1 MELQV
6 AVERYDLAAVFR
18 ISRSSR
24 TATSVVVASVSQ
36 DGVTGRGECGPNTR
50 YGETP
55 ESVAAELA
63 VLDLAGLTPD
73 AAGRAA
79 LQERLHPG
87 AARNALDC
95 ALFDLEAKLTHVPVA
110 ERVGL
115 RAPERFKTAMTL
127 SIDTPDAMA
136 EAAHRLG
143 PGRLLKIKL
152 DQELVVERVAAIAR
166 AVPGARLIVDANE
179 AWPLALL
186 QDVHERLAEL
196 GVVAIEQPLPA
207 GSDEGLQDIQSA
219 VPLIADEAC
228 HVAADV
234 PRLASLYGGV
244 NIKLDKTGGMTEA
257 LALREA
263 ALAHGLKLMVGCML
277 GTSLA
282 MAPAS
287 LLVEGTMLVDLDA
300 PFLLRDDRMPTM
312 AVEPGV
318 LAAASPELWG

>member
-24 TATSVVVASVSQ
+24 TTTSVVVASVSQ

-50 YGETP
+50 YNETP

-73 AAGRAA
+73 AAGRAV

-95 ALFDLEAKLTHVPVA
+95 ALFDLEAELTGVPVA

-115 RAPERFKTAMTL
+115 RAPERFQTAMTL

-136 EAAHRLG
+136 EAARRLG

-152 DQELVVERVAAIAR
+152 DQELVVERVAAIAH
-166 AVPGARLIVDANE
+166 AVPNARLIVDANE

-186 QDVHERLAEL
+186 QDVHGRLAEL

-207 GSDEGLQDIQSA
+207 GSDEGLRDIQSA

-244 NIKLDKTGGMTEA
+244 NIKLDKTGGLTEA

-263 ALAHGLKLMVGCML
+263 AIAHGLKLMVGCML

-300 PFLLRDDRMPTM
+300 PFLLRADRMPTM